1 MNLEIEAT
9 SSSEKVRKQ
18 AGHMGRCLGE
28 FSESFPSRFHL
39 SGNATYQDLANQRKT
54 SVGTSL
60 IHGMQGVIGLF

>member
-1 MNLEIEAT
+1 MNLEIEAA

-39 SGNATYQDLANQRKT
+39 SGNATYRALTEIAGN
-54 SVGTSL
+54 
-60 IHGMQGVIGLF
+60 